1 MLFRSSRQRARRGRR
16 RRGSRSRWRVFSTS
30 RGGRKTASVG
40 QEKMASSYGG
50 KAGGYLRKRLKWQA
64 SWPGD
69 WAVATEPDR
78 TASAR
83 WKKKSRI
90 MRPSCHRED
99 ERKMSV
105 ADYFSRCSDMWSTP
119 PPSNFALSLSPKATA
134 QLLAMD
140 RPMPAEKR
148 GAVES
153 EMTIY
158 ALKKMCVSPTCARPL
173 PQQKLQP
180 TTRHE

>member
-1 MLFRSSRQRARRGRR
+1 M
-16 RRGSRSRWRVFSTS
+16 
-30 RGGRKTASVG
+30 
-40 QEKMASSYGG
+40 
-50 KAGGYLRKRLKWQA
+50 RKRIKWQA
-64 SWPGD
+64 SCPGD
-69 WAVATEPDR
+69 WAVAAEPDR
-78 TASAR
+78 TASAG

-90 MRPSCHRED
+90 MRRSCHRED

-119 PPSNFALSLSPKATA
+119 PPSSFALSLSPKATA

-140 RPMPAEKR
+140 RPRPAEKR

-153 EMTIY
+153 GMTIY

-173 PQQKLQP
+173 PQQKNFNQRLAMNDRETRTSSARGKARVTSNVRRNGRRSP
-180 TTRHE
+180 LAAHRRRSSMTT